1 MVEVRRVSPHA
12 LRASGPCARLR
23 LASGVRAANAPPAR
37 LLCALTLSEFDS
49 PCEGQK
55 QETPPPGWGGVGI
68 DGGGEESLPAC
79 ASRIRPLRSPSA
91 RFGCSGC
98 KRSTGAFTLRPH
110 SLGVRLSMRG
120 PKTRNAAPVGTA
132 LVLMVEVRRVELL
145 STTAHREVSSGLVA
159 FLGGVWLGK
168 RQTAQTPAGPSLFRG
183 MPAASAAA
191 IP

>member
-1 MVEVRRVSPHA
+1 MRFAHPAPALAFGSLRVFGLQTRHRRVYFAPSLSRSSTLHA
-12 LRASGPCARLR
+12 RAKNKKRR
-23 LASGVRAANAPPAR
+23 
-37 LLCALTLSEFDS
+37 
-49 PCEGQK
+49 
-55 QETPPPGWGGVGI
+55 PGWDGVGI

-98 KRSTGAFTLRPH
+98 KRATGAFTLRPH